1 MIAAVIA
8 GILALASPDPSCTG
22 PDISVTGLRI
32 SLVKGSD
39 KTNVPDRFL
48 ITADLTN
55 VGGAPQQPRVAQHTE
70 LVRDGS
76 VVATQPLPPLASGIT
91 YPLQFRIFR
100 SPKQRKDPLEVLV
113 RYVLDEKTRSPLANC
128 LGTNDSMQK
137 IF

>member
-1 MIAAVIA
+1 MIAAVLA
-8 GILALASPDPSCTG
+8 GVLALVSPDPTCSG

-32 SLVKGSD
+32 NLVKGSD

-55 VGGAPQQPRVAQHTE
+55 IGSAPQIPHVAQHTE

-76 VVATQPLPPLASGIT
+76 VVATQPLPSLASGIT

-100 SPKQRKDPLEVLV
+100 PAKQRKDPLEVLV
-113 RYVLDEKTRSPLANC
+113 RYVLDDKNKMAQMNC
-128 LGTNDSMQK
+128 SSANDSLQK

>member
-1 MIAAVIA
+1 MIAAVLA
-8 GILALASPDPSCTG
+8 GVLALVSPAPACSG

-32 SLVKGSD
+32 NLVKGSD

-55 VGGAPQQPRVAQHTE
+55 IGSAPQLPNVAQHTE

-76 VVATQPLPPLASGIT
+76 VVATQPLPSLASGIT

-100 SPKQRKDPLEVLV
+100 SAKQRKDPLEVLV
-113 RYVLDEKTRSPLANC
+113 RYVLEDKNKTAQMNC
-128 LGTNDSMQK
+128 SSVNDSLQK